1 MHINTHTHTHT
12 HIYIYIYIYIYIG
25 YMCMWGAGEFM
36 DEFTQYL
43 IASRADRPAN
53 SFPFSVEQ

>member
-1 MHINTHTHTHT
+1 
-12 HIYIYIYIYIYIG
+12 
-25 YMCMWGAGEFM
+25 MCMWGAGEFM